1 MCDPA
6 SGIALASFAIG
17 TASSYMQYQSQVNNA
32 NEMAEAQNQ
41 AIRDQ
46 QAYQQKLIELENQRS
61 MTEANAIRT
70 RQLQEQQ
77 AMARERQKV
86 SQAGAS
92 QRSTAIVSAG
102 EAGVSGLSV
111 DALLADFKMQELNY
125 QESISSEQKNR
136 DAYYMQQLEQNRVQS
151 AFTMAEL
158 NRPIT
163 SQPIA
168 RPSGLAFGIG
178 IAGQAVGSYK
188 DYLNY
193 GGGTKPE
200 RKSRSTLAIAG

>member
-17 TASSYMQYQSQVNNA
+17 TASSYMQYQSQVNFA
-32 NEMAEAQNQ
+32 NEQGEAQAQ

-46 QAYQQKLIELENQRS
+46 QAYQQKLQQLEVQRS

-86 SQAGAS
+86 SQAGTA
-92 QRSTAIVSAG
+92 QRATAIVSAG

-125 QESISSEQKNR
+125 QESIYAEQKNK
-136 DAYYMQQLEQNRVQS
+136 DAYYMQQLDQNRMQS
-151 AFTMAEL
+151 AYNIAEL

-168 RPSGLAFGIG
+168 SPSGLAFGIG
-178 IAGQAVGSYK
+178 VAGQALGSYK
-188 DYLNY
+188 DFLNY
-193 GGGTKPE
+193 GGGTDPE
-200 RKSRSTLAIAG
+200 RKRRTNLAI

>member
-17 TASSYMQYQSQVNNA
+17 TASSYMRYQSEVNASNQA
-32 NEMAEAQNQ
+32 GEAQNQ

-168 RPSGLAFGIG
+168 SPSGLAFGIG
-178 IAGQAVGSYK
+178 LAGQAVGSYK
-188 DYLNY
+188 DFLNY
-193 GGGTKPE
+193 GGGTNPE
-200 RKSRSTLAIAG
+200 RKRRTNLAI

>member
-1 MCDPA
+1 MCEPA
-6 SGIALASFAIG
+6 SAIALTSLAVG
-17 TASSYMQYQSQVNNA
+17 VASSYAQYQSQA
-32 NEMAEAQNQ
+32 NYANQQGEAQAQ

-46 QAYQQKLIELENQRS
+46 QAYQQKLQQLEVQRS

-77 AMARERQKV
+77 AMSRERQKV
-86 SQAGAS
+86 SQAGTAQRAS
-92 QRSTAIVSAG
+92 GLVSAG

-125 QESISSEQKNR
+125 QESIYAEQKNK
-136 DAYYMQQLEQNRVQS
+136 DAYYMQQLEQNRMQS
-151 AFTMAEL
+151 AFNIAEL

-168 RPSGLAFGIG
+168 SPSGLAFGISL
-178 IAGQAVGSYK
+178 AGQGVGAYR

-193 GGGTKPE
+193 GGGTNPE
-200 RKSRSTLAIAG
+200 RKSRSTLAIPS

>member
-17 TASSYMQYQSQVNNA
+17 TASSYMQYQSQVNFA
-32 NEMAEAQNQ
+32 NEQGEAQAQ

-46 QAYQQKLIELENQRS
+46 QAYQQKLQQLEVQRS

-77 AMARERQKV
+77 MMARERQKV
-86 SQAGAS
+86 SQAGTA
-92 QRSTAIVSAG
+92 QRATAIVSAG

-125 QESISSEQKNR
+125 QESIYAEQKNK
-136 DAYYMQQLEQNRVQS
+136 DAYYMQQLDQNRMQS
-151 AFTMAEL
+151 AFNIAEL

-168 RPSGLAFGIG
+168 SPSGLAFGIG
-178 IAGQAVGSYK
+178 LAGQALGSYK
-188 DYLNY
+188 DFLNY
-193 GGGTKPE
+193 GGGTDPE
-200 RKSRSTLAIAG
+200 RKRRTSLAI

>member
-1 MCDPA
+1 
-6 SGIALASFAIG
+6 
-17 TASSYMQYQSQVNNA
+17 MQYQSQVNNA

-125 QESISSEQKNR
+125 QESISAEQKNR
-136 DAYYMQQLEQNRVQS
+136 DSYYMQQLEQNRVQS

-168 RPSGLAFGIG
+168 RPSSAALGIQ

-188 DYLNY
+188 DFLNY
-193 GGGTKPE
+193 GGGTDPE
-200 RKSRSTLAIAG
+200 RKRR

>member
-17 TASSYMQYQSQVNNA
+17 TASSYMQYQSQVNYA
-32 NEMAEAQNQ
+32 NEQGEAQAQ

-46 QAYQQKLIELENQRS
+46 QAYQQKLQQLEVQRS

-86 SQAGAS
+86 SQAGTA
-92 QRSTAIVSAG
+92 QRATAIVSAG

-111 DALLADFKMQELNY
+111 DALLADFKMQELSY
-125 QESISSEQKNR
+125 QESIYAEQKNK
-136 DAYYMQQLEQNRVQS
+136 DAYYMQQLDQNRMQS
-151 AFTMAEL
+151 AYNIAEL

-168 RPSGLAFGIG
+168 SPSGLAFGIG
-178 IAGQAVGSYK
+178 VAGQALGSYK
-188 DYLNY
+188 DFLNY
-193 GGGTKPE
+193 GGGTDPE
-200 RKSRSTLAIAG
+200 RKRRTNLAI